1 MPFTLTAPPTVV
13 KGARSYAEHCGMTLE
28 ELVLQYLE
36 SVAKRDIERRERSH
50 PAFLDVRYRLSEEG
64 AAELMAAQSDFGKI
78 DEEMWK

>member
-36 SVAKRDIERRERSH
+36 SVAKAGQKRREQDAREMFS
-50 PAFLDVRYRLSEEG
+50 Y
-64 AAELMAAQSDFGKI
+64 LMSQKGSLVDGYVFSREDANAR
-78 DEEMWK
+78 